1 MANEFDFAS
10 LGNMFGGGGLPSGLD
25 ALLSED
31 QRKLLGR
38 NAALSAAGAL
48 LQASGRSAVPISMG
62 QALGS
67 ALQAGQQGYQQAR
80 ASSFQDLLLGE
91 KLKEAQRLG
100 QYQTALTGAPQKAE
114 SVQPMEPLT
123 AAQASLLSQTA
134 PISAA
139 GPFGPSPQRA
149 QLMDQIQAQPTIAP
163 EPLTATEKRYNELM
177 RKADVAN
184 QFGKFDDADKLIG
197 QALKIKPPEKYAT
210 TPQYGNSKQG
220 TPISF
225 VLSESGGMKLLDV
238 QRSPEFNY
246 QDTGSY
252 ISVRDKNSN
261 KELERIP
268 KTMTPGE
275 VASNIV
281 AQGNLAVNRAN
292 LGVAQGGLALR
303 QQEFN
308 RGGFQLKEGPDG
320 LSYVPTAP
328 GGPTIPVMTAAGTP
342 FEGAGAKPTEDQSKS
357 AGFAFRMKQS
367 SQIFNQPAL
376 NRSGEPIIDP
386 KTGNPVTLEQAFG
399 QPGKYQSIMRSIP
412 SAGLTTGL
420 ANLSES
426 TGSQQYRQA
435 QQNWVTANLRPE
447 SGAVIGA
454 DEMDKE
460 IIKYF
465 PQTSDSQKTIEQKAR
480 ARRDTELAMTV
491 RAGPAY
497 KQMEKAVAA
506 QNAALAAP
514 APMAQPGAAVPT
526 VRQPTG
532 NARLVRDPVTGIF
545 NYVME

>member
-10 LGNMFGGGGLPSGLD
+10 LGNMFGGGGVPTGLD

-91 KLKEAQRLG
+91 KLKEAKRLG
-100 QYQTALTGAPQKAE
+100 QYQTALTGAPQAAE

-134 PISAA
+134 PTSAA

-149 QLMDQIQAQPTIAP
+149 QLMDQIQAQSTIAP

-184 QFGKFDDADKLIG
+184 QFGKFDDADKLMS

-261 KELERIP
+261 RELERIP
-268 KTMTPGE
+268 KTMSPGE

-281 AQGNLAVNRAN
+281 AQGNLGVARGN
-292 LGVAQGGLALR
+292 LTVAQGGLGLR
-303 QQEFN
+303 QQEFARSGFDRVDTAEGFFN
-308 RGGFQLKEGPDG
+308 VPKGGGLAMPVMGPSGQLK
-320 LSYVPTAP
+320 
-328 GGPTIPVMTAAGTP
+328 
-342 FEGAGAKPTEDQSKS
+342 GAGGKPTEGETNA
-357 AGFAFRMKQS
+357 AGFAQRMELAQS
-367 SQIFNQPAL
+367 IINNLPAGSQPGAGTRTLEAIPFVGGAL
-376 NRSGEPIIDP
+376 ARSGQNVQTQQFD
-386 KTGNPVTLEQAFG
+386 QA
-399 QPGKYQSIMRSIP
+399 
-412 SAGLTTGL
+412 
-420 ANLSES
+420 
-426 TGSQQYRQA
+426 A
-435 QQNWVTANLRPE
+435 QDWIRAKLRKE
-447 SGAVIGA
+447 SGAAIGV
-454 DEMDKE
+454 DEAKQE
-460 IIKYF
+460 YATYF
-465 PQTSDSQKTIEQKAR
+465 PMVGDTPEKIAQKAE
-480 ARRDTELAMTV
+480 ARRVVTLGMKNSAGKAYTPYTPMNRVVTV
-491 RAGPAY
+491 DY
-497 KQMEKAVAA
+497 
-506 QNAALAAP
+506 
-514 APMAQPGAAVPT
+514 
-526 VRQPTG
+526 
-532 NARLVRDPVTGIF
+532 
-545 NYVME
+545 